1 MPLVRIRNGKNG
13 FEKSR
18 EKDLY
23 VFVVIEGNKIIEA
36 IEVKKDVREGQGKL
50 VLNAQLWRNHLV
62 ETYAGRQGIR
72 ILERHCGR
80 TRVLN

>member
-13 FEKSR
+13 FKKSR

-23 VFVVIEGNKIIEA
+23 VFVVKQDNKTIEA
-36 IEVKKDVREGQGKL
+36 IELKKDIREGQDKL
-50 VLNAQLWRNHLV
+50 ILNAQLWRNHLV
-62 ETYAGRQGIR
+62 ETYTGKQGIQ
-72 ILERHCGR
+72 IIERHCGK